1 MVKKLILS
9 LGALFISI
17 VFIFCTSF
25 SWFIDDNTKK
35 TTIDGS
41 TPTAYYKS
49 GDGSKDNPYIIAKP
63 IHLYNFAWLQY
74 MGTYNKTD
82 SDGNL
87 IQTYFK
93 IESEDT
99 DESGNAVLDMS
110 NTKYSVLPPIGTEK
124 NPFVGNF
131 DGNNTIVKGLTTS
144 SNSSDFKTMPAT
156 VNSTDYNT
164 TNQVHLLGFFGY
176 IGEPSTDYTGY
187 ETSIN
192 TVSNLYIDNYTVK
205 NTNTSNVLVGL
216 LAGYANAQINNSG
229 VISAQFDLISGT
241 TSYSNYEKISK
252 YTLVGDYNEENFNWS
267 GKPDSGSGQGNDWG
281 GSIDI
286 ASFAKRINYIA
297 KSENSGNTPS
307 AYATYTSTKFN
318 AKLYYSKSFN
328 WDTTYQSGQYVAL
341 MEGTYMPLNINL
353 ETATISGNYTGDMGS
368 YYTSGSNTGEPVL
381 STNTGYIVGKN
392 TSTGNATPRFHNKTF
407 NSSKNGIPFSIN
419 VTDQDGTISSTD
431 SDNDGIYDIFTY
443 DNISFFYVDTSTST
457 TYRILDDE
465 NKNKTWGNKI
475 GSTSSSSTQTT
486 VNTINVSDCN
496 FGDLKSGYYNVK
508 HQFAQMLSDGN
519 TATILDTKAI
529 NINGIQIYG
538 GSSNKDIVKST
549 YSNVRIHKQTI
560 DSYEMLQGGFNFE
573 LEKSGSIKLVIGPY
587 TSSGDSHIFP
597 SLYKVERS
605 SDLKTISSYKKI
617 TSIYSLNGKYYSQYS
632 DNSATIPDGAT
643 KTFDLTSL
651 YTQNTLKQNGAYYIE
666 IPLDS
671 GDYWFGPDSSENKC
685 PYILYFD
692 IGANAGDSGDTP
704 DEDKS
709 PIDFVYFNS
718 SSKLVPIQNQNNDG
732 SYTNNSDY
740 VYSDAYFEVSGT
752 STSALKIQFKRTLES
767 GTTETITLY
776 YYFTADASVTLT
788 PNKSDVATNSSS
800 ELIGGN

>member
-93 IESEDT
+93 IESDDT

-110 NTKYSVLPPIGTEK
+110 NTKYSVLPPIGTEA

-131 DGNNTIVKGLTTS
+131 DGNNTIIKGLTTS

-156 VNSTDYNT
+156 VSTTDYNT

-176 IGEPSTDYTGY
+176 IGEASTDYTGY

-267 GKPDSGSGQGNDWG
+267 GKPDSGSGSDTGWG
-281 GSIDI
+281 GSIDFE
-286 ASFAKRINYIA
+286 SLNQRLTYIMA
-297 KSENSGNTPS
+297 NSTKSSYN
-307 AYATYTSTKFN
+307 YTS
-318 AKLYYSKSFN
+318 SFN
-328 WDTTYQSGQYVAL
+328 T
-341 MEGTYMPLNINL
+341 NI
-353 ETATISGNYTGDMGS
+353 
-368 YYTSGSNTGEPVL
+368 YYTSSTAFNVTSTSLQTAILNSGTYLPLNVDSSKITEENYKTATSESVL
-381 STNTGYIVGKN
+381 STNTGYIVGEGSGSN
-392 TSTGNATPRFHNKTF
+392 GYLRSMHNKTNKD
-407 NSSKNGIPFSIN
+407 NSVIN
-419 VTDQDGTISSTD
+419 CSFYTLNSAADSPSRANSLASS
-431 SDNDGIYDIFTY
+431 
-443 DNISFFYVDTSTST
+443 NISFLWLTNEGKTYRIRDDDNKDNVSKYTIPSKYNTSYSSGSYEGIMNSSTSDTSYAGLNLVKYNDVKSNFISSLTAATTETFYGTKCYLALNYLQLKTKTVPTST
-457 TYRILDDE
+457 TYD
-465 NKNKTWGNKI
+465 
-475 GSTSSSSTQTT
+475 
-486 VNTINVSDCN
+486 NV
-496 FGDLKSGYYNVK
+496 
-508 HQFAQMLSDGN
+508 
-519 TATILDTKAI
+519 T
-529 NINGIQIYG
+529 
-538 GSSNKDIVKST
+538 
-549 YSNVRIHKQTI
+549 
-560 DSYEMLQGGFNFE
+560 
-573 LEKSGSIKLVIGPY
+573 
-587 TSSGDSHIFP
+587 
-597 SLYKVERS
+597 
-605 SDLKTISSYKKI
+605 
-617 TSIYSLNGKYYSQYS
+617 LNGTTGSY
-632 DNSATIPDGAT
+632 
-643 KTFDLTSL
+643 DLFSGGIN
-651 YTQNTLKQNGAYYIE
+651 YTLKQDGYMSMLCGMSYQGSGERGNLPDIYYVDSSSGTKTLKKIYKIIKKNGKTSFKFDDSSLSSDETLVFDLNKMSTGTLMEVGGIYYFEFPMIA
-666 IPLDS
+666 
-671 GDYWFGPDSSENKC
+671 GDYFMTRYDSSTSVYV
-685 PYILYFD
+685 PYIYYLD
-692 IGANAGDSGDTP
+692 IGANAGDSGDTTP

-718 SSKLVPIQNQNNDG
+718 SSKLVPIQNQNSEG
-732 SYTNNSDY
+732 SYTNNSNY

-752 STSALKIQFKRTLES
+752 STSAIKVQFKRTLES

-776 YYFTADASVTLT
+776 YYFTADASVTIT